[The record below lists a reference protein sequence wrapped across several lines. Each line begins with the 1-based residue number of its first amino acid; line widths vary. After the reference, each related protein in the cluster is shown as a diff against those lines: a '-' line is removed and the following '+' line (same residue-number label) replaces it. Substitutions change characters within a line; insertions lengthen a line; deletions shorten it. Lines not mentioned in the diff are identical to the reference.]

1 MADQSSPTE
10 REARRRVV
18 DLLSTRRDEILNLW
32 IADRLESGDF
42 RDELISKADLRQQSR
57 QVVEML
63 AQTIR
68 EAPDSDFADSS
79 FQEMRAFLNE
89 ISRQRAVKGY
99 TPVENATYILS
110 LRDVVIRLLA
120 EDLEGNAQTLVEEM
134 TYFTRL
140 LDKMG
145 LVMVESYIRMRE
157 EIIRQQRA
165 DMMELSTPVI
175 KVWDK
180 ILTLPIIGTLDS
192 RRAQMM
198 MEALLQ
204 KIVETG
210 STIAILDITGVR
222 TMDTLVANHLIKTV
236 TAARLMGA
244 RCILTGVSPAIA
256 QTMVQLGID
265 LTQITT
271 RAQMSDGIKLALEMI
286 GRAVVPAKAL
296 AQLGLANSA
305 SGNKGQDALPPQA
318 AALIERG
325 ITITR
330 DNLQRERE
338 RTPFAPTAPPGSDY

>member
-1 MADQSSPTE
+1 MAEQNDSARAGE
-10 REARRRVV
+10 RRIATI
-18 DLLSTRRDEILNLW
+18 LATRRDEILNLW
-32 IADRLESGDF
+32 IKERLENDEF
-42 RDELISKADLRQQSR
+42 RDELISKKDLREQSR
-57 QVVEML
+57 QVLDML
-63 AQTIR
+63 VQAVQ
-68 EAPDSDFADSS
+68 DSGGADFDHP
-79 FQEMRAFLNE
+79 AFDDLRHYLNE
-89 ISRQRAVKGY
+89 ISHLRAVKGY
-99 TPVENATYILS
+99 TPLENATYILS
-110 LRDVVIRLLA
+110 LRNVVSPLLA
-120 EDLEGNAQTLVEEM
+120 EELEGDAASLIPEM
-134 TYFTRL
+134 NYFTRL
-140 LDKMG
+140 LDKLG
-145 LVMVESYIRMRE
+145 LVMVENFIRSRE

-165 DMMELSTPVI
+165 DMLELSTPVI

-204 KIVETG
+204 KVVETG

-286 GRAVVPAKAL
+286 GRTVVPTRAL
-296 AQLGLANSA
+296 ARLQNGANGEGLQKAV
-305 SGNKGQDALPPQA
+305 KQHEQ
-318 AALIERG
+318 IV
-325 ITITR
+325 
-330 DNLQRERE
+330 
-338 RTPFAPTAPPGSDY
+338 TAGGEKKQEA

>member
-1 MADQSSPTE
+1 MADKDASTQQPPPPDE
-10 REARRRVV
+10 RRIAA
-18 DLLSTRRDEILNLW
+18 LLAERRDEILNLW
-32 IADRLESGDF
+32 IKERLEADEF
-42 RDELISKADLRQQSR
+42 RDELISKKDLREQSR
-57 QVVEML
+57 QVLEML
-63 AQTIR
+63 VQGIQ
-68 EAPDSDFADSS
+68 DSAGGGFDHP
-79 FQEMRAFLNE
+79 AFDDLRSYLNE
-89 ISRQRAVKGY
+89 ISHMRAVKGY
-99 TPVENATYILS
+99 TPLENATYVLS
-110 LRDVVIRLLA
+110 LRNVVGPLLA
-120 EDLEGNAQTLVEEM
+120 EELEGDAAALLKEM
-134 TYFTRL
+134 NYFTRL

-145 LVMVESYIRMRE
+145 LVMVENFIRSRE

-165 DMMELSTPVI
+165 DMLELSTPVI

-244 RCILTGVSPAIA
+244 RCILTGVSTAIA

-271 RAQMSDGIKLALEMI
+271 RAQMSDGIKLALEMT
-286 GRAVVPAKAL
+286 GRTVVPTKTLAKLQSLNGDGTHAAH
-296 AQLGLANSA
+296 AQAEQIDL
-305 SGNKGQDALPPQA
+305 SGEKKEA
-318 AALIERG
+318 
-325 ITITR
+325 
-330 DNLQRERE
+330 
-338 RTPFAPTAPPGSDY
+338 

>member
-1 MADQSSPTE
+1 MADQKTSAQTDE
-10 REARRRVV
+10 RRITA
-18 DLLSTRRDEILNLW
+18 LLANRRDEILNLW
-32 IADRLESGDF
+32 IKERLEADEF
-42 RDELISKADLRQQSR
+42 RDELISKKDLRQQSR
-57 QVVEML
+57 QVLDML
-63 AQTIR
+63 LQAIQ
-68 EAPDSDFADSS
+68 DSGGEDFDHP
-79 FQEMRAFLNE
+79 AFDELRSYLNE
-89 ISRQRAVKGY
+89 ISYQRAVKGY
-99 TPVENATYILS
+99 TPLENATYILS
-110 LRDVVIRLLA
+110 LRYVVAPLMA
-120 EDLEGNAQTLVEEM
+120 EELEGNAEALLREM
-134 TYFTRL
+134 NYFTRL

-145 LVMVESYIRMRE
+145 LVMVENFIRSRE

-165 DMMELSTPVI
+165 DMLELSTPVI

-204 KIVETG
+204 KVVETG

-271 RAQMSDGIKLALEMI
+271 RAQMADGIKLALEMI
-286 GRAVVPAKAL
+286 GRTVVPTRAL
-296 AQLGLANSA
+296 SKLQNGNGDGLQTTLKQTEQIITTGGAA
-305 SGNKGQDALPPQA
+305 DNK
-318 AALIERG
+318 
-325 ITITR
+325 
-330 DNLQRERE
+330 QREQ
-338 RTPFAPTAPPGSDY
+338 S

>member
-1 MADQSSPTE
+1 MADQDPAPRRDE
-10 REARRRVV
+10 RRITTLLTARH
-18 DLLSTRRDEILNLW
+18 DEILNLW
-32 IADRLESGDF
+32 IKERLEADEF
-42 RDELISKADLRQQSR
+42 RDELIPKKTLRDQSR
-57 QVVEML
+57 QVLDML
-63 AQTIR
+63 ARGIQ
-68 EAPDSDFADSS
+68 DSGAGDLDHP
-79 FQEMRAFLNE
+79 AFDELRSYLNE
-89 ISRQRAVKGY
+89 ISHMRAVKGY
-99 TPVENATYILS
+99 TPTENATYILA
-110 LRDVVIRLLA
+110 LRNVTLPLLA
-120 EDLEGNAQTLVEEM
+120 EELEGDAEAVIREM
-134 TYFTRL
+134 NYFTRL

-145 LVMVESYIRMRE
+145 LVMVENFIRSRE

-165 DMMELSTPVI
+165 DMLELSTPVI

-204 KIVETG
+204 KVVETG

-271 RAQMSDGIKLALEMI
+271 RAQMSDGIKLALEML
-286 GRAVVPAKAL
+286 GRTVVSTKAL
-296 AQLGLANSA
+296 AKIQNGSADGLQKTVKQTEQIITT
-305 SGNKGQDALPPQA
+305 GDKDKKGD
-318 AALIERG
+318 G
-325 ITITR
+325 
-330 DNLQRERE
+330 
-338 RTPFAPTAPPGSDY
+338 

>member
-1 MADQSSPTE
+1 MADNSSAPSSQDSL
-10 REARRRVV
+10 RIV

-32 IADRLESGDF
+32 IAGRLESGDF
-42 RDELISKADLRQQSR
+42 RDELITKIDLRNQSR
-57 QVVEML
+57 QIVEML
-63 AQTIR
+63 AHAIR
-68 EAPDSDFADSS
+68 EAGDADFDHPAFDDL
-79 FQEMRAFLNE
+79 RIFLND
-89 ISRQRAVKGY
+89 ISRARAVKGY
-99 TPVENATYILS
+99 TPMENATYILS
-110 LRDVVIRLLA
+110 LRDVVVPLLA
-120 EDLEGNAQTLVEEM
+120 EEFEGSSDLLVREM
-134 TYFTRL
+134 NYFTRL

-145 LVMVESYIRMRE
+145 LVMVDNYIRSRE
-157 EIIRQQRA
+157 EIIHQQRA

-265 LTQITT
+265 LSQITT
-271 RAQMSDGIKLALEMI
+271 RSQMSDGIKLALEML
-286 GRAVVPAKAL
+286 GRAVVSAKAL
-296 AQLGLANSA
+296 SQMASNMSDAAQ
-305 SGNKGQDALPPQA
+305 KT
-318 AALIERG
+318 AALGAQSTNSPDANRHQH
-325 ITITR
+325 
-330 DNLQRERE
+330 DRESRNF
-338 RTPFAPTAPPGSDY
+338 FAPSSPTDAQQ

>member
-1 MADQSSPTE
+1 MADQNASPRTDE
-10 REARRRVV
+10 RHIK
-18 DLLSTRRDEILNLW
+18 DLLAARRDEILNLW
-32 IADRLESGDF
+32 IKERLEADEF
-42 RDELISKADLRQQSR
+42 RDELISKKDLSQQSR
-57 QVVEML
+57 QVLDML
-63 AQTIR
+63 VQAID
-68 EAPDSDFADSS
+68 DSGGADFDD
-79 FQEMRAFLNE
+79 QAFDELRVYLNE
-89 ISRQRAVKGY
+89 ISHMRAVKGY
-99 TPVENATYILS
+99 TPMENATYVLS
-110 LRDVVIRLLA
+110 LRNVVGPLVA
-120 EDLEGNAQTLVEEM
+120 EELEGNLDALLREM
-134 TYFTRL
+134 NYFTRL

-145 LVMVESYIRMRE
+145 LVMVENFIRSRE

-165 DMMELSTPVI
+165 DMLELSTPVI

-204 KIVETG
+204 KVVETG

-271 RAQMSDGIKLALEMI
+271 RAQMSDGIKLALEMV
-286 GRAVVPAKAL
+286 GRTVVPTRAL
-296 AQLGLANSA
+296 ARLQNGNGDGLQKTIKQTEQIIT
-305 SGNKGQDALPPQA
+305 SGGDKKQEG
-318 AALIERG
+318 
-325 ITITR
+325 
-330 DNLQRERE
+330 
-338 RTPFAPTAPPGSDY
+338 

>member
-1 MADQSSPTE
+1 MADQKAPARPDE
-10 REARRRVV
+10 RRITA
-18 DLLSTRRDEILNLW
+18 LLAARRDEILNLW
-32 IADRLESGDF
+32 IKERLEADEF
-42 RDELISKADLRQQSR
+42 RDELISKKDLRQQSR
-57 QVVEML
+57 QVLDML
-63 AQTIR
+63 VQAVQ
-68 EAPDSDFADSS
+68 DSGGADFDH
-79 FQEMRAFLNE
+79 QAFDDLRLYLNE
-89 ISRQRAVKGY
+89 ISHMRAVKGY
-99 TPVENATYILS
+99 TPMENATYILS
-110 LRDVVIRLLA
+110 LRNVVGPLVA
-120 EDLEGNAQTLVEEM
+120 EELEGDLDALVREM
-134 TYFTRL
+134 NYFTRL

-145 LVMVESYIRMRE
+145 LVMVENFIRSRE

-165 DMMELSTPVI
+165 DMLELSTPVI

-204 KIVETG
+204 KVVETG

-271 RAQMSDGIKLALEMI
+271 RAQMSDGIKLALEMN
-286 GRAVVPAKAL
+286 GRTVVPTRAL
-296 AQLGLANSA
+296 ARLQNGNGDGLHKTIKQTEQIIT
-305 SGNKGQDALPPQA
+305 SGGEKKQEG
-318 AALIERG
+318 
-325 ITITR
+325 
-330 DNLQRERE
+330 
-338 RTPFAPTAPPGSDY
+338 

>member
-1 MADQSSPTE
+1 MAEQSISSQPE
-10 REARRRVV
+10 RRRVV

-32 IADRLESGDF
+32 ISERMEAQEF
-42 RDELISKADLRQQSR
+42 RDELISKKDLRQQSR
-57 QVVEML
+57 QVLDML
-63 AQTIR
+63 AQAIP
-68 EAPDSDFADSS
+68 EAAEADFDDPVFADL
-79 FQEMRAFLNE
+79 RAYLNE
-89 ISRQRAVKGY
+89 ISHMRAVKGY
-99 TPVENATYILS
+99 TPTENATYILS
-110 LRDVVIRLLA
+110 LRNVVIPLLA
-120 EDLEGNAQTLVEEM
+120 EELGGDAESLIREM
-134 TYFTRL
+134 NYFTRL

-145 LVMVESYIRMRE
+145 LVMVENFIRSRE

-165 DMMELSTPVI
+165 DMLELSTPVI

-198 MEALLQ
+198 MESLLQ
-204 KIVETG
+204 KVVETG

-271 RAQMSDGIKLALEMI
+271 RAQMSDGIKLALEMV

-296 AQLGLANSA
+296 AQMTNGTKEAVTAATALAEQA
-305 SGNKGQDALPPQA
+305 TAVVGDAKRRDSGDVPPN
-318 AALIERG
+318 R
-325 ITITR
+325 
-330 DNLQRERE
+330 
-338 RTPFAPTAPPGSDY
+338 Y

>member
-1 MADQSSPTE
+1 MADDQNDSGRPSE
-10 REARRRVV
+10 RRITT
-18 DLLSTRRDEILNLW
+18 LLSTRRDEILNLW
-32 IADRLESGDF
+32 IKERLEADEF
-42 RDELISKADLRQQSR
+42 RDELISKKDLRQQSR
-57 QVVEML
+57 QVLDML
-63 AQTIR
+63 VQAVQDSG
-68 EAPDSDFADSS
+68 ASDFDHP
-79 FQEMRAFLNE
+79 AFDDLRHYLNE
-89 ISRQRAVKGY
+89 ISHMRAVKGY
-99 TPVENATYILS
+99 TPLENATYVLS
-110 LRDVVIRLLA
+110 LRNVVGPLLA
-120 EDLEGNAQTLVEEM
+120 EEFEGDAASLVPEM
-134 TYFTRL
+134 NYFTRL

-145 LVMVESYIRMRE
+145 LVMVENFIRSRE

-165 DMMELSTPVI
+165 DMLELSTPVI

-204 KIVETG
+204 KVVETG

-286 GRAVVPAKAL
+286 GRTVVPTRAL
-296 AQLGLANSA
+296 AKLQN
-305 SGNKGQDALPPQA
+305 GNGDGHQKTVKQTEQ
-318 AALIERG
+318 I
-325 ITITR
+325 ITMGGGEKK
-330 DNLQRERE
+330 QE
-338 RTPFAPTAPPGSDY
+338 G

>member
-1 MADQSSPTE
+1 MAAENPVQNHDTTP
-10 REARRRVV
+10 VV
-18 DLLSTRRDEILNLW
+18 NLLVKRHDEIINLW
-32 IADRLESGDF
+32 IKDRLESGEF
-42 RDELISKADLRQQSR
+42 RDELIPKKELRRQAQQI
-57 QVVEML
+57 VDML
-63 AQTIR
+63 ARSIK
-68 EAPDSDFADSS
+68 DSEGGDFESAAFD
-79 FQEMRAFLNE
+79 EMRVFLNE
-89 ISRQRAVKGY
+89 ISRARAVKGY
-99 TPVENATYILS
+99 TPLENATYILS
-110 LRDVVIRLLA
+110 LRNTILPLLA
-120 EDLEGNAQTLVEEM
+120 EELDSNNDALVREM
-134 TYFTRL
+134 QFFTSL

-145 LVMVESYIRMRE
+145 LVMVENFIRSRE
-157 EIIRQQRA
+157 EIIRQQRD

-204 KIVETG
+204 KIVQSG
-210 STIAILDITGVR
+210 STIAILDITGVK

-286 GRAVVPAKAL
+286 GRTVVPTKTLTRLQNGNGDA
-296 AQLGLANSA
+296 AQQML
-305 SGNKGQDALPPQA
+305 
-318 AALIERG
+318 
-325 ITITR
+325 
-330 DNLQRERE
+330 
-338 RTPFAPTAPPGSDY
+338 